1 MDVIQASIPFFFLL
15 IGVEL
20 LVARL
25 RRRPLYR
32 LSDSISDLSCGIL
45 SQLAGIFIVLLT
57 IAGYGWVQTH
67 WAVQQWLPVPAWRAV
82 PLAWLAVFTLD
93 DLAYYWMHRSSHV
106 VNILWAG
113 HVVHHSS
120 EEFNLTVALRQSSLH
135 GLMSWLFYLP
145 IALLGVPVTMWL
157 VCHAVNLV
165 YQFWIHTREIG
176 TLGPLEWVL
185 NTPSHHRVH
194 HGINPEYQDRNFAG
208 TFIVWDRLFG
218 TFEPE
223 RAPVVYGITRPL
235 RSWNPIR
242 ANIHQFEEIWRLQK
256 ACRSVPDKL
265 RAVFG
270 HPRWKPQNSGPQISQ
285 MGQGPQISQIEQM
298 VGAPHPASLSAGA
311 PPTSVTSAQSMGKP
325 SAQSVGKPFVQSVG
339 GLTPETFAKYEPPVP
354 PALRRYAAVHF
365 AVALVGSLALL
376 QAAPR
381 LAPPELLA
389 GMFYLTVSLGGIGG
403 VLEARSWAGVSEAMR
418 LAVLGAATLVLL
430 ATGAGP
436 GLLLG
441 LAAAFAAGSLVWIV
455 RLRPLLTSSDVR
467 AVVAM

>member
-57 IAGYGWVQTH
+57 IAGYGWVQSH
-67 WAVQQWLPVPAWRAV
+67 WGLQHALPVSAWIAGAPAA
-82 PLAWLAVFTLD
+82 AWLLVFTLD
-93 DLAYYWMHRSSHV
+93 DLAYYWMHRYSHV
-106 VNILWAG
+106 VNLLWAG

-145 IALLGVPVTMWL
+145 IALLGVPRTMWL
-157 VCHAVNLV
+157 TCHALNLV
-165 YQFWIHTREIG
+165 YQFWIHTREIK

-208 TFIVWDRLFG
+208 TFIIWDRLFG

-223 RAPVVYGITRPL
+223 RAPVVYGITKPLATWNPL
-235 RSWNPIR
+235 R
-242 ANIHQFEEIWRLQK
+242 ANVHQFQEIWRNARAARTL
-256 ACRSVPDKL
+256 RDKL

-270 HPRWKPQNSGPQISQ
+270 HPGWRPPELGPPVVP
-285 MGQGPQISQIEQM
+285 GPVS
-298 VGAPHPASLSAGA
+298 
-311 PPTSVTSAQSMGKP
+311 
-325 SAQSVGKPFVQSVG
+325 
-339 GLTPETFAKYEPPVP
+339 PETFAKYEPPVSG
-354 PALRRYAAVHF
+354 ALRRYA
-365 AVALVGSLALL
+365 LVQFVVVLAGSLVLL
-376 QAAPR
+376 QSVPR
-381 LAPPELLA
+381 LPIGETMA
-389 GMFYLTVSLGGIGG
+389 GMFYVTVSLGGIGG
-403 VLEARSWAGVSEAMR
+403 VLESRSWAGVSEAVR
-418 LAVLGAATLVLL
+418 LAVLGGAALVLL

-436 GLLLG
+436 AWLLG
-441 LAAAFAAGSLVWIV
+441 FAATLAAGSLVWV
-455 RLRPLLTSSDVR
+455 LRLRPLLVSRDVR

>member
-25 RRRPLYR
+25 SRRPLYR

-45 SQLAGIFIVLLT
+45 SQLAGIFMALLT
-57 IAGYGWVQTH
+57 IAGYGWVQAH
-67 WAVQQWLPVPAWRAV
+67 WAVQHWLPVPAWRAV

-157 VCHAVNLV
+157 VCHAINLV

-176 TLGPLEWVL
+176 TLGPLEWVM

-223 RAPVVYGITRPL
+223 RAPVVYGITKPLATWNPL
-235 RSWNPIR
+235 R
-242 ANIHQFEEIWRLQK
+242 ANVHQFQEIWRN
-256 ACRSVPDKL
+256 ARAARSFRDRL

-270 HPRWKPQNSGPQISQ
+270 HPGWRPAEVGPPIVPKPVS
-285 MGQGPQISQIEQM
+285 
-298 VGAPHPASLSAGA
+298 
-311 PPTSVTSAQSMGKP
+311 
-325 SAQSVGKPFVQSVG
+325 
-339 GLTPETFAKYEPPVP
+339 PETFTKYEPPVP

-365 AVALVGSLALL
+365 VVALVGSLALL
-376 QAAPR
+376 RAVPH
-381 LAPPELLA
+381 LAPGELMA
-389 GMFYLTVSLGGIGG
+389 GTFYIAVSLGDIGG
-403 VLEARSWAGVSEAMR
+403 ILEARSWAGVSEVVR
-418 LAVLGAATLVLL
+418 LTVLGAAAIVLL
-430 ATGAGP
+430 ASGAGP
-436 GLLLG
+436 AWLLG

>member
-1 MDVIQASIPFFFLL
+1 MDVITLSIPFFFAL

-20 LVARL
+20 LVARV
-25 RRRPLYR
+25 RRQPLYR

-45 SQLAGIFIVLLT
+45 SQLAGVGMVLLT
-57 IAGYGWVQTH
+57 IAGYGWVRSH
-67 WAVQQWLPVPAWRAV
+67 WGLQHALPVSAWIARAPAA
-82 PLAWLAVFTLD
+82 AWLLVFTLD
-93 DLAYYWMHRSSHV
+93 DFAYYWMHRYSHV
-106 VNILWAG
+106 VNLLWAG

-157 VCHAVNLV
+157 TCHAVNLV
-165 YQFWIHTREIG
+165 YQFWIHTQEIN
-176 TLGPLEWVL
+176 TLGPLEWVM

-194 HGINPEYQDRNFAG
+194 HGINPEYQDKNFAG

-223 RAPVVYGITRPL
+223 RAPVVYGITKPL

-242 ANIHQFEEIWRLQK
+242 ANLHQFEEIWRVAR

-285 MGQGPQISQIEQM
+285 MEQTPQISQIEQM
-298 VGAPHPASLSAGA
+298 VGGTHSESVSAGA
-311 PPTSVTSAQSMGKP
+311 PPTSVSSV
-325 SAQSVGKPFVQSVG
+325 QSVGKPSLESVG
-339 GLTPETFAKYEPPVP
+339 GVTPGTFAKYEPPVP
-354 PALRRYAAVHF
+354 RALRGYASAQF
-365 AVALVGSLALL
+365 LVVLPGSLALL

-381 LAPPELLA
+381 LAPAELLA
-389 GMFYLTVSLGGIGG
+389 GMFYVTVSLGGIGG
-403 VLEARSWAGVSEAMR
+403 VLEARSWAGVSEAVR
-418 LAVLGAATLVLL
+418 LAVLGGAALVLL
-430 ATGAGP
+430 AAGAAP
-436 GLLLG
+436 PWLLG
-441 LAAAFAAGSLVWIV
+441 PAAAFAAASLVWV
-455 RLRPLLTSSDVR
+455 LRLRPLLTSSDVR